1 MSRYKFLMR
10 REYISGILAFLQT
23 VAYASY
29 NKVGR
34 NVMQRT
40 RCRVA
45 VLASGTGTN
54 FKAIAATCQNEDFPA
69 DVVCLITDNP
79 DAGALAIARNYGIP
93 HHIIEAGKKRGRLPA
108 EAEEKI
114 VEICRNHEVELVA
127 LAGFMRILR
136 GVLLDAYE
144 GRILNIHPSLLP
156 SFKGLH
162 AQKQAFDYGVK
173 IAGCSVHF
181 VDRSVDGG
189 PIIIQ
194 AAVPVEENDT
204 ADTLSA
210 RILEQEH
217 RIYARAIQL
226 FALKRLR
233 IDGRRVIIMD
243 RA

>member
-1 MSRYKFLMR
+1 
-10 REYISGILAFLQT
+10 
-23 VAYASY
+23 
-29 NKVGR
+29 
-34 NVMQRT
+34 MQSKH
-40 RCRVA
+40 CRVA

-54 FKAIAATCQNEDFPA
+54 FKAIAATCQNDDFPA
-69 DVVCLITDNP
+69 KVVCLITDNP
-79 DAGALAIARNYGIP
+79 EAGAISIARDHEIP
-93 HHIIEAGKKRGRLPA
+93 IHIIEAGMKRGHLPA
-108 EAEEKI
+108 GAEDKI
-114 VEICRNHEVELVA
+114 VETCREHDVELVA

-136 GVLLDAYE
+136 GTLLDAYE

-173 IAGCSVHF
+173 VAGCSVHF

-194 AAVPVEENDT
+194 AAVPVEESDD

-217 RIYARAIQL
+217 RIYAEAIKL
-226 FALKRLR
+226 FALNRLH
-233 IDGRRVIIMD
+233 IDGRRVVV
-243 RA
+243 RHPS

>member
-1 MSRYKFLMR
+1 
-10 REYISGILAFLQT
+10 
-23 VAYASY
+23 
-29 NKVGR
+29 
-34 NVMQRT
+34 MQRT

-54 FKAIAATCQNEDFPA
+54 FKAIAATCRNEDFPA
-69 DVVCLITDNP
+69 GVACLITDNP
-79 DAGALAIARNYGIP
+79 EAGAIAIAREHRIP
-93 HHIIEAGKKRGRLPA
+93 HHIIEAGKKRGHLT
-108 EAEEKI
+108 EGAEEKI
-114 VEICRNHEVELVA
+114 VEICRQYEVDLVA

-136 GVLLDAYE
+136 GMLLDAYE

-173 IAGCSVHF
+173 VAGCTVHF

-194 AAVPVEENDT
+194 AAVPVEEDDT
-204 ADTLSA
+204 ADSLSA

-217 RIYARAIQL
+217 RIYAQAIKR
-226 FALKRLR
+226 FAERRLH
-233 IDGRRVIIMD
+233 IDGRRVHISNIP
-243 RA
+243 

>member
-1 MSRYKFLMR
+1 
-10 REYISGILAFLQT
+10 
-23 VAYASY
+23 
-29 NKVGR
+29 
-34 NVMQRT
+34 MQRT
-40 RCRVA
+40 HCKVA

-54 FKAIAATCQNEDFPA
+54 FKAIAAICHNEEFPA
-69 DVVCLITDNP
+69 DVACLITDNP
-79 DAGALAIARNYGIP
+79 EAGAIAIARNYGIP
-93 HHIIEAGKKRGRLPA
+93 HHIIEAGKKRGHLPA

-114 VEICRNHEVELVA
+114 VEICEEYEVDLVA

-136 GVLLDAYE
+136 GTFLDAYE

-173 IAGCSVHF
+173 IAGCTVHF

-194 AAVPVEENDT
+194 AAVPVDSSDT

-217 RIYARAIQL
+217 RIYAQAIKM

-233 IDGRRVIIMD
+233 IDGRRVIVLD
-243 RA
+243 NQ

>member
-1 MSRYKFLMR
+1 MNRK
-10 REYISGILAFLQT
+10 
-23 VAYASY
+23 
-29 NKVGR
+29 
-34 NVMQRT
+34 
-40 RCRVA
+40 RCNVA

-54 FKAIAATCQNEDFPA
+54 FKAIAATCQKEEFPA
-69 DVVCLITDNP
+69 EVACLITDNP
-79 DAGALAIARNYGIP
+79 EAGAISIARDYGIP
-93 HHIIEAGKKRGRLPA
+93 HHIIEAGKKRGHLPDD
-108 EAEEKI
+108 AEELI
-114 VEICRNHEVELVA
+114 VGICRKYEVELVA

-136 GVLLDAYE
+136 GALLDAYE

-173 IAGCSVHF
+173 IAGCTVHF

-194 AAVPVEENDT
+194 SAVPVEEKDT

-217 RIYARAIQL
+217 RIYAQAIRL
-226 FALKRLR
+226 FAMKRLR
-233 IDGRRVIIMD
+233 IEGRRVIHLD
-243 RA
+243 NS